1 MGKGVFRVGASS
13 LLLLLLLMMIKMPTP
28 HTFTACTAFLYCLA
42 GREIEQPTV
51 VDLVSFMVWKDEA
64 FDLWSSEWASLY
76 EDGSESKQVLSDIAA
91 NWWLVSVVDNDHVK
105 GNLFGVFGL

>member
-1 MGKGVFRVGASS
+1 MFAAQLKSC
-13 LLLLLLLMMIKMPTP
+13 LLGHL
-28 HTFTACTAFLYCLA
+28 LYCVFA

-64 FDLWSSEWASLY
+64 FELWGSEWASLY
-76 EDGSESKQVLSDIAA
+76 EEGSSSRKVLADIAA

-105 GNLFGVFGL
+105 GNLFEVFGL